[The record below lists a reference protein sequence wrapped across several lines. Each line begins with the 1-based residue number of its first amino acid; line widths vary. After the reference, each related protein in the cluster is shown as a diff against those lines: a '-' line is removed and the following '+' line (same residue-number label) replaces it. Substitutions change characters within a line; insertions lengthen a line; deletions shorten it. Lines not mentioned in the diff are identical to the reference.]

1 MEAVIAVLVVLLVVL
16 AGMLI
21 QLRRERSATHA
32 VLNGDGGPLPATARR
47 AMRGRVER
55 VELSE
60 ALALRDALMT
70 ALPLPVLLFDASG
83 KLMRIAPVLEGT
95 VKLGY
100 PERTVIPMGI
110 LLLVGVILYLIP
122 QTSVLGAVYLA
133 AFLGGAVA
141 SQYRVGNPLASHVLF
156 PVYVAALLWGGLAL
170 RDPKLLSF
178 LLGRT

>member
-1 MEAVIAVLVVLLVVL
+1 MNGLMDSPSPALLWTGRILSGIAI
-16 AGMLI
+16 AF
-21 QLRRERSATHA
+21 
-32 VLNGDGGPLPATARR
+32 
-47 AMRGRVER
+47 
-55 VELSE
+55 
-60 ALALRDALMT
+60 
-70 ALPLPVLLFDASG
+70 LLFDASG

-110 LLLVGVILYLIP
+110 LLLVGVILHLIP

-156 PVYVAALLWGGLAL
+156 PVYVAVLLWGGLAL
-170 RDPKLLSF
+170 RDPKLLSL
-178 LLGRT
+178 LLGRG

>member
-1 MEAVIAVLVVLLVVL
+1 MNGLMDSPSRALLWTGRILSGIAI
-16 AGMLI
+16 AF
-21 QLRRERSATHA
+21 
-32 VLNGDGGPLPATARR
+32 
-47 AMRGRVER
+47 
-55 VELSE
+55 
-60 ALALRDALMT
+60 
-70 ALPLPVLLFDASG
+70 LLFDASG

-156 PVYVAALLWGGLAL
+156 PVYVAVLLWGGLAL
-170 RDPKLLSF
+170 RDPKLLSL
-178 LLGRT
+178 LLGRG